1 MPRRLGVKGE
11 AMNFNYSEAPY
22 RIRDDIPEAH
32 RLIWKMIAKPGNWW
46 KGADRV
52 AILSETRHAVHCEL
66 CKERQAAL
74 SPNSI
79 KGEHALVTNLPA
91 PAVDAI
97 HRIVTDASRLT
108 EAWLNDLYTKGM
120 TDGEYIELL
129 GVVVAVISIDGFHRA
144 MGMPPEPLPEP
155 EAGETSG
162 LRPEGLADLGAWI
175 EMISPLKVAERESDL
190 YGRNKQAG
198 NVIAAMSLVPDS
210 VRMLKILSG
219 VHYLDIQDVAN
230 PGANGGRSITRPQ
243 IELIAGRVSSLSD
256 CFY

>member
-1 MPRRLGVKGE
+1 
-11 AMNFNYSEAPY
+11 MNFTYSEDPY
-22 RIRDDIPEAH
+22 RIREDIPEAH
-32 RLIWKMIAKPGNWW
+32 RLIWRMIAKPGNWW
-46 KGADRV
+46 NGEDRV
-52 AILSETRHAVHCEL
+52 SIIAETRHAVHCEL
-66 CKERQAAL
+66 CRERKAAL

-79 KGEHALVTNLPA
+79 KGEHGVVTNLPA

-108 EAWLNDLYTKGM
+108 ETWLGDLYTKGM
-120 TDGEYIELL
+120 TDGKYIELL
-129 GVVVAVISIDGFHRA
+129 GIVVAVISIDGFHRA
-144 MGMPPEPLPEP
+144 MGMSPEPLPEP
-155 EAGETSG
+155 VAGEPSG
-162 LRPEGLADLGAWI
+162 LRPEGLADQGAWI
-175 EMISPLKVAERESDL
+175 EMISPSEIADSESDL
-190 YGRNKQAG
+190 YGGSKQAG

-219 VHYLDIQDVAN
+219 VHYLDMHDVAN

>member
-1 MPRRLGVKGE
+1 MPRRLEVKGE

-46 KGADRV
+46 RGADRV

-108 EAWLNDLYTKGM
+108 EAWLNDLY
-120 TDGEYIELL
+120 
-129 GVVVAVISIDGFHRA
+129 V
-144 MGMPPEPLPEP
+144 
-155 EAGETSG
+155 
-162 LRPEGLADLGAWI
+162 
-175 EMISPLKVAERESDL
+175 
-190 YGRNKQAG
+190 
-198 NVIAAMSLVPDS
+198 
-210 VRMLKILSG
+210 
-219 VHYLDIQDVAN
+219 
-230 PGANGGRSITRPQ
+230 
-243 IELIAGRVSSLSD
+243 
-256 CFY
+256 